1 MMAGFKYV
9 ICVSILLL
17 AGSAASAQVDR
28 KEVRSGNRQF
38 SKGNWQRSEID
49 YRKALVKDTASFA
62 ASYNLAGAL
71 YRQDNF
77 EEAGKSLEKLKEV
90 APENEYAAD
99 YYYNLGNIAVKK
111 KDWAGAVDAYKQ
123 SLLRSPEDMDAKE
136 NYAYAKLMLQKDGG
150 GGGGCGKSCSGSC
163 SSGCSGSCEDSC
175 SGNCD
180 GCTGGCWTTSCTAM

>member
-77 EEAGKSLEKLKEV
+77 EEAGISTGL
-90 APENEYAAD
+90 
-99 YYYNLGNIAVKK
+99 
-111 KDWAGAVDAYKQ
+111 YK
-123 SLLRSPEDMDAKE
+123 
-136 NYAYAKLMLQKDGG
+136 
-150 GGGGCGKSCSGSC
+150 
-163 SSGCSGSCEDSC
+163 
-175 SGNCD
+175 
-180 GCTGGCWTTSCTAM
+180 